1 MTSPST
7 EGRRSNLVS
16 IWFALNLLLLA
27 LVAILYVTYPV
38 EELNRRLGDAFFRLR
53 GHQPTS
59 ANVALVL
66 IDDASLERY
75 GRWPWPRR
83 QLARLVDGVSAHHPT
98 SIGLDI
104 LLAESGGTAGDDSL
118 AKAIGSAGNVVLAAR
133 LSNAPDRL
141 WTDPLALF
149 RARAAAVGHV
159 QATMDPDGIVR
170 RVPLVEVSADGPR
183 WPLTVEMARLATGQ
197 PVRLGQDSIWLGNRR
212 VYLDGRSL
220 QTQGPGWSSYTL
232 QFLYIDF
239 RQQFVEG
246 ETDPPFVTI
255 SAARIL
261 DGDPSPS
268 LRGKNV
274 LIGFGASDLGDRIA
288 TPVSGQVPMPGVEVH
303 ANLLQGLLAGRGIR
317 HAELVPE
324 LVLLLIYSLASTLL
338 VLQRPGWLSIWI
350 PVALFAASYAAGF
363 LLFTQRGILLD
374 FGPLACAAILAVPL
388 AQLQDLLIVNRALN
402 RGLQQL
408 RSTLLPRTGQLNS
421 FQPDTNAQD
430 SGRALQQKLD
440 LIQGMQSELAFLYT
454 FRQNLLKSMQEGL
467 AVFDSMGKMEFCNP
481 FWERFCQR
489 HGWNPQIGLV
499 EFGQLLGHP
508 RWSNLTQLM
517 IGGGPPPE
525 SEIYI
530 QGGFWQVRCLRL
542 TAENGRPGWML
553 MVTDLTSRL
562 ERDQARAEALRFVTH
577 ELRTPLVSIQG
588 FAEFLMRYPNANG
601 SKEAAAT
608 VFRES
613 QRLVSLIN
621 TYLDVLRFDA
631 GARSLRKEPILIP
644 EMVAQVERVMAPIA
658 DSAEIHVRTE
668 LDPTLPALVADRP
681 MLTGVLL
688 NLLNNA
694 VKYSP
699 GGSDVAL
706 TVHNDQTSVIFEVRN
721 PGSPI
726 PPDKLAHLF
735 EPFYRAH
742 EHETSTPGWGLGLT
756 FVNRIVEEHHGTI
769 SATSDEHEI
778 RVRVSVPVDEAKVG
792 RATEAKVGQI
802 DPSSEVR
809 APVAPH
815 FQKNDN

>member
-1 MTSPST
+1 MTSSLT
-7 EGRRSNLVS
+7 EGRRPNLVS
-16 IWFALNLLLLA
+16 TWFALNLLLLA
-27 LVAILYVTYPV
+27 LVAVLYLTYPV
-38 EELNRRLGDAFFRLR
+38 EELNRRLGDAFLRLR
-53 GHQPTS
+53 GHQATS
-59 ANVALVL
+59 TNVAMVL
-66 IDDASLERY
+66 IDDTSLERY

-83 QLARLVDGVSAHHPT
+83 QLARLVDRVSTQHPS

-104 LLAESGGTAGDDSL
+104 LLAESGSVAGDDTL
-118 AKAIGSAGNVVLAAR
+118 AQAIGNAGNVVLAAK
-133 LSNAPDRL
+133 LSSAPDRL

-159 QATMDPDGIVR
+159 QAAMDPDGIVR

-183 WPLTVEMARLATGQ
+183 WPLAVEMARLTTGQ
-197 PVRLGQDSIWLGNRR
+197 PVHLGQDSIWLGNRR
-212 VYLDGRSL
+212 IWLENRSR
-220 QTQGPGWSSYTL
+220 QTQGAGWSSYTL
-232 QFLYIDF
+232 QFLTVDF
-239 RQQFVEG
+239 RQPFVEG

-261 DGDPSPS
+261 DGDPSPI

-288 TPVSGQVPMPGVEVH
+288 TPVSAQMPMPGVEVH
-303 ANLLQGLLAGRGIR
+303 ANLLQDLLAGQGIR
-317 HAELVPE
+317 HAGFVPQ
-324 LVLLLIYSLASTLL
+324 LVLLLMYSLITTLL

-350 PVALFAASYAAGF
+350 PVVLFAGSYGAGF
-363 LLFTQRGILLD
+363 VLCKHKGILLD
-374 FGPLACAAILAVPL
+374 FGPLVCAAVLAVPL
-388 AQLQDLLIVNRALN
+388 AQLQDLLIVNRTLN

-408 RSTLLPRTGQLNS
+408 RSTLSPRTKQLAS
-421 FQPDTNAQD
+421 FHPDTNLQD

-440 LIQGMQSELAFLYT
+440 LIQSMQSELASLYT
-454 FRQNLLKSMQEGL
+454 FRQNLLESMQEGL
-467 AVFDSMGKMEFCNP
+467 AVFDSAGKMEFCNP

-489 HGWNPQIGLV
+489 QGWNPQIGFV
-499 EFGQLLGHP
+499 GFGQLLGHP
-508 RWSNLTQLM
+508 RWSNLAQQ
-517 IGGGPPPE
+517 IIEGSPPPE

-542 TAENGRPGWML
+542 AAENSVRPGWMVV
-553 MVTDLTSRL
+553 VTDLTSRL

-588 FAEFLMRYPNANG
+588 FAEFLMRYPKADT

-608 VFRES
+608 VYRES

-644 EMVAQVERVMAPIA
+644 EMVAQVEKIMAPIA
-658 DSAEIHVRTE
+658 ESAEIQVLVE
-668 LDPTLPALVADRP
+668 LDPALPALAGDRP

-699 GGSDVAL
+699 GGSEVAL
-706 TVHNDQTSVIFEVRN
+706 SVRDDQTGVIFEVRN

-726 PPDKLAHLF
+726 PPERLAHLF
-735 EPFYRAH
+735 EPFYRAQ
-742 EHETSTPGWGLGLT
+742 EHESSTPGWGLGLT
-756 FVNRIVEEHHGTI
+756 FVKRIVEEHQGTI
-769 SATSDEHEI
+769 SASSNEGGI
-778 RVRVSVPVDEAKVG
+778 RVQVRIPLHAGKLEPHAVSENGVD
-792 RATEAKVGQI
+792 
-802 DPSSEVR
+802 
-809 APVAPH
+809 
-815 FQKNDN
+815 